1 MNSNRYP
8 MINYVPDKPK
18 TNKRFYDLHDRLK
31 QMSFDEIDNDPKT
44 HFENVYITNFDLI
57 HNSARGDPLS
67 YSKKFYETIS
77 LIDLKKIKFPYR
89 DTFVAAGFRSQRN
102 DVFFEKNVIEKHFK
116 KDDIELK
123 LMEKGVF
130 LSSMKK
136 NTYLKNTDN
145 CKSLFF

>member
-1 MNSNRYP
+1 MNSRYP

-31 QMSFDEIDNDPKT
+31 QMTFDEIVNDPKT

-67 YSKKFYETIS
+67 YSKKIYKTIS
-77 LIDLKKIKFPYR
+77 LTDLKKIEFPYR
-89 DTFVAAGFRSQRN
+89 NTFVAASLRSQRN
-102 DVFFEKNVIEKHFK
+102 DVFFDKNVIEKHFK
-116 KDDIELK
+116 KDKELK
-123 LMEKGVF
+123 LMEKGIF

-136 NTYLKNTDN
+136 NAYLKNTDN

>member
-1 MNSNRYP
+1 MNSRYP

-31 QMSFDEIDNDPKT
+31 QVTFDEIVNDPKT

-77 LIDLKKIKFPYR
+77 LTDLKKIEFPYR
-89 DTFVAAGFRSQRN
+89 NTFVAASLRSQRN
-102 DVFFEKNVIEKHFK
+102 DVFFDKNVIEKHFK
-116 KDDIELK
+116 KDKELK
-123 LMEKGVF
+123 LMEKGIF

-136 NTYLKNTDN
+136 NAYLKNTDN

>member
-8 MINYVPDKPK
+8 MINYVPDKRK

-31 QMSFDEIDNDPKT
+31 QMSFDEIVNDPKT
-44 HFENVYITNFDLI
+44 HFENVYTTNFDLI

-67 YSKKFYETIS
+67 YSKKFYQTIS
-77 LIDLKKIKFPYR
+77 LTDLKKIKFPYC
-89 DTFVAAGFRSQRN
+89 DMFVAAGFRSQRN
-102 DVFFEKNVIEKHFK
+102 DVFFERNVIEKHFK
-116 KDDIELK
+116 KDDKELK

-136 NTYLKNTDN
+136 NAYLKNTDN
-145 CKSLFF
+145 YKSLFF

>member
-1 MNSNRYP
+1 MNSRYP

-31 QMSFDEIDNDPKT
+31 QMTFDEIVNDPKT

-77 LIDLKKIKFPYR
+77 LTDLKKIEFPYR
-89 DTFVAAGFRSQRN
+89 NTFVAASLRSQRN
-102 DVFFEKNVIEKHFK
+102 DVFFDKNVIEKHFK
-116 KDDIELK
+116 KDKELK
-123 LMEKGVF
+123 LMEKGIF

-136 NTYLKNTDN
+136 NAYLKNTDN

>member
-1 MNSNRYP
+1 MNSRYP

-31 QMSFDEIDNDPKT
+31 QMTFDEIVNDPKT

-67 YSKKFYETIS
+67 YSKKFYKTIS
-77 LIDLKKIKFPYR
+77 LTDLKKIEFPYR
-89 DTFVAAGFRSQRN
+89 NTFVAASLRSQRN
-102 DVFFEKNVIEKHFK
+102 DVFFDKNVIEKHFK
-116 KDDIELK
+116 KDKELK
-123 LMEKGVF
+123 LMEKGIF

-136 NTYLKNTDN
+136 NAYLKNTDN

>member
-1 MNSNRYP
+1 MNSRYP

-31 QMSFDEIDNDPKT
+31 QMTFDEIVNDPKT

-77 LIDLKKIKFPYR
+77 LTDLKKIEFPYR
-89 DTFVAAGFRSQRN
+89 NTFVAASLRSQRN
-102 DVFFEKNVIEKHFK
+102 DVFFDKNVIEKHFK
-116 KDDIELK
+116 KDKELK
-123 LMEKGVF
+123 LMEKGIF

-136 NTYLKNTDN
+136 NAYLKNSDN

>member
-1 MNSNRYP
+1 MNSKRYP

-31 QMSFDEIDNDPKT
+31 QMTFDEIVNDPKT

-67 YSKKFYETIS
+67 YSKTFYETIS
-77 LIDLKKIKFPYR
+77 LTDLKKIEFPYR
-89 DTFVAAGFRSQRN
+89 NTFVAASLRSQRN
-102 DVFFEKNVIEKHFK
+102 DVFFDKNVIEKHFK
-116 KDDIELK
+116 KDKELK
-123 LMEKGVF
+123 LMEKGIF

-136 NTYLKNTDN
+136 NAYLKNTDN

>member
-1 MNSNRYP
+1 MNSRYP

-31 QMSFDEIDNDPKT
+31 QMTFDKIVNDPKT

-67 YSKKFYETIS
+67 YSKKIYKTIS
-77 LIDLKKIKFPYR
+77 LTDLKKIEFPYR
-89 DTFVAAGFRSQRN
+89 NTFVAASLRSQRN
-102 DVFFEKNVIEKHFK
+102 DVFFDKNVIEKHFK
-116 KDDIELK
+116 KDKELK
-123 LMEKGVF
+123 LMEKGIF

-136 NTYLKNTDN
+136 NAYLKNTDN